1 MFPLNIARGMIS
13 IISTPP
19 RKKKQLLEKRA
30 NEKRCIYRTPSWQGR
45 FFSPTIHGR
54 NRWEKH
60 SPTHRGRSVP
70 CGSWTS
76 QPLWQLFV
84 REGWGVNPMGRQLHL
99 CYFPKIW
106 DIITKSSRFWEPKLQ
121 ILHVTGIFTYN
132 WPKKLRIWTME
143 QSFFLK
149 IWTCLKGVCFSLG
162 GSIMGWTSPTRSRDA
177 FWNTP
182 H

>member
-1 MFPLNIARGMIS
+1 MFPLNIARGLIS

-19 RKKKQLLEKRA
+19 PQETKTVRKKSKRKEMHSSHTLLKGALFFPNNSWPKQVRKALSYAPRKKRSLWVLNVTA
-30 NEKRCIYRTPSWQGR
+30 
-45 FFSPTIHGR
+45 
-54 NRWEKH
+54 
-60 SPTHRGRSVP
+60 
-70 CGSWTS
+70 
-76 QPLWQLFV
+76 LWQLFV

-143 QSFFLK
+143 QAFFVK
-149 IWTCLKGVCFSLG
+149 VWTCLKGVCFSLG